1 MVDED
6 KVNRLFEQIDEFTVK
21 QFNREHPSFI
31 EIDNIFVRLNDKYLR
46 EKLAFYIDWY
56 TNNYEQEKL
65 KRFVI
70 DAESA
75 SQKKDF
81 VENCYK

>member
-6 KVNRLFEQIDEFTVK
+6 KINKLFELIDEFTVE

-31 EIDNIFVRLNDKYLR
+31 EIDNILVRLNDKYLR

-56 TNNYEQEKL
+56 MNNYEQEKL
-65 KRFVI
+65 KRFVV

-75 SQKKDF
+75 SKKKDY

>member
-6 KVNRLFEQIDEFTVK
+6 KTNRLFKQIDEFIVE

-46 EKLAFYIDWY
+46 EKLVSYIDWY
-56 TNNYEQEKL
+56 MNNYEQEKL

-70 DAESA
+70 DSEFA
-75 SQKKDF
+75 SEKKDY

>member
-6 KVNRLFEQIDEFTVK
+6 KVSRLFEQIDEFTVK

-56 TNNYEQEKL
+56 TNNNEQEKL

-70 DAESA
+70 DTESA

>member
-1 MVDED
+1 MVDEE
-6 KVNRLFEQIDEFTVK
+6 KTNKLFNQIDEFTVEL
-21 QFNREHPSFI
+21 FNKEHPSFI

-65 KRFVI
+65 ERFVI
-70 DAESA
+70 DAGSA
-75 SQKKDF
+75 GKKKDF

>member
-6 KVNRLFEQIDEFTVK
+6 KVNRLFEQIDEFTVE

-31 EIDNIFVRLNDKYLR
+31 EIDNILVRLNDKYLR

-70 DAESA
+70 DAESV
-75 SQKKDF
+75 SKKKDY